1 MKDKTVQIVICGAG
15 MAGVAAAY
23 HLAVKQNIK
32 NIVLV
37 DEREPLT
44 LTSNKGNEGYRNWWP
59 DATMFQFMTRSID
72 LLEELARQTNNGF
85 QMNRRGYALLTA
97 NPNQIPALTQT
108 AADIAALGAG
118 PVRHHPNTAQ
128 PYRPGPFNNFV
139 DAPPG
144 VDLLPDAGLI
154 HRHYPFVT
162 KDVVALLHVRR
173 CGWLDTQ
180 RLGHWLLEQA
190 QTQGVQ
196 LRRDKVVGVETG
208 GGRVRAVRLRSG
220 PTLRSDI
227 FVIAAGPYL
236 KQVGAMLGVNLPVF
250 TELHGKIA
258 FKDSQGVIPPGA
270 PYLIW
275 NDPLDLPWT
284 EAERHRLHR
293 TPQTRWLL
301 NQFPAEVRF
310 RMRPPTTASHP
321 LVMGMWSYNIQPQ
334 KPVWPPKFSPYF
346 AQALLRGLSKIVP
359 GLQVYF
365 GQESKIIV
373 DGGYYCKTQDN
384 CPLIGPLPVEG
395 AYVIGALSGYG
406 IMGSQAAAELLAAHI
421 TGGDLPDYA
430 PAFLFDRLQQ
440 SAQPPAAQ
448 DAGQL

>member
-1 MKDKTVQIVICGAG
+1 MANKSAQIVICGAG
-15 MAGVAAAY
+15 MAGVATAY

-37 DEREPLT
+37 DERKPLT

-59 DATMFQFMTRSID
+59 DAAMFQFMTRSID
-72 LLEELARQTNNGF
+72 LLEELAHQTNNHF

-97 NPNQIPALTQT
+97 NPNQIPTLTQT
-108 AADIAALGAG
+108 ATNLAALGAG

-144 VDLLPDAGLI
+144 VDLLPDTELI
-154 HRHYPFVT
+154 HRHYPFVA
-162 KDVVALLHVRR
+162 KDVVAMLHVRR

-190 QTQGVQ
+190 QAHGVRLLQ
-196 LRRDKVVGVETG
+196 DRVVGVTVT
-208 GGRVRAVRLRSG
+208 GGRVEAVQLQRNGSIG
-220 PTLRSDI
+220 TGT
-227 FVIAAGPYL
+227 FVAAAGPYL

-284 EAERHRLHR
+284 EAERNRLHR
-293 TPQTRWLL
+293 TPETRWLL
-301 NQFPAEVRF
+301 DEFPAEVRF
-310 RMRPPTTASHP
+310 RMRPPTTANNS

-365 GQESKIIV
+365 GQESKAIV

-384 CPLIGPLPVEG
+384 RPLIGPLPVEG

-406 IMGSQAAAELLAAHI
+406 IMGAQAAAELLAAHI
-421 TGGDLPDYA
+421 TGGDLPGYA
-430 PAFLFDRLQQ
+430 PAFLVERTTAQ
-440 SAQPPAAQ
+440 SAERWKAS
-448 DAGQL
+448 GQL